1 MALSEPF
8 PDKASAVAGI
18 AAVRECAGMGLIA
31 DLCPH
36 IPLHR
41 PSAQTMPA
49 ARTTSPLSTAA
60 QPSSRSGGAL
70 PPPDCHGHTG
80 RTRTRHK
87 PPSQPAHGRL
97 NCNQAGP
104 GRRRTGRRRPQA
116 SRIGTP
122 RSGATTQTGNGS
134 HAGPWSRAI
143 SFRSPCT
150 RVRGRPR
157 TR

>member
-1 MALSEPF
+1 MAGTFELFRDGDKAFRFRLTSPDGTVVALSEPF

-70 PPPDCHGHTG
+70 PP
-80 RTRTRHK
+80 RTATVT
-87 PPSQPAHGRL
+87 P
-97 NCNQAGP
+97 AGP
-104 GRRRTGRRRPQA
+104 GHGTSHRPSRRTA
-116 SRIGTP
+116 
-122 RSGATTQTGNGS
+122 A
-134 HAGPWSRAI
+134 
-143 SFRSPCT
+143 
-150 RVRGRPR
+150 
-157 TR
+157 